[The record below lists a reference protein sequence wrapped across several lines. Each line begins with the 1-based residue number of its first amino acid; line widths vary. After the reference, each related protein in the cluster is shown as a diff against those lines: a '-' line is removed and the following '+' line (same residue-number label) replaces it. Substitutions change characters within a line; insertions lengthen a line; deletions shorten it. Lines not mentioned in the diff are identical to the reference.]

1 MLAPLREQNHV
12 APQPLE
18 QLLVLRFHQRNAL
31 EGAVGLDGRL
41 GAVLDRHGAV
51 EQMIVDEVDGGD
63 GDLLDGKPVHGTPA
77 R

>member
-1 MLAPLREQNHV
+1 M
-12 APQPLE
+12 
-18 QLLVLRFHQRNAL
+18 
-31 EGAVGLDGRL
+31 
-41 GAVLDRHGAV
+41 LDRHGAV